1 MSRYAL
7 FLGCNIPA
15 RVKQYDLSAR
25 AVLGK
30 LDVELVDN
38 PQFNCCGYPMR
49 NSDPLA
55 YLLSAVKNLALAE
68 KMGLDM
74 LVLCQ
79 CCYGSL
85 KKAAH
90 LMKSDDAMA
99 ETVRVHLADH
109 GLVYNGQVQI
119 KHLLTVLYHDVGI
132 EALKK
137 HVSKPYKNL
146 NMAVH
151 YGCHVL
157 RPSEI
162 TEFDDPVT
170 PTLIDELVE
179 ITGAKSVDWP
189 LKLECCGA
197 PAMGIN
203 DDLAMNLARKKL
215 DDGRQAGAQYLC
227 TACPY
232 CQIQFDTVQQ
242 MILTHSRN
250 SDALPAMVYPQ
261 LLGLGMGIDA
271 KTLGIE
277 MNGLDITEVL
287 SFLSEE

>member
-25 AVLGK
+25 AVLEK

-49 NSDPLA
+49 NSDPEA
-55 YLLSAVKNLALAE
+55 YLLSAAKNLALAE
-68 KMGLDM
+68 KQGLDM

-90 LMKSDDAMA
+90 MMKSDDAVTEA
-99 ETVRVHLADH
+99 VRAHLADH
-109 GLVYNGQVQI
+109 GLSYEGQTRI
-119 KHLLTVLYHDVGI
+119 KHLLSVLYHDVGL
-132 EALKK
+132 EKLKEK
-137 HVSKPYKNL
+137 ILRPYKNL
-146 NMAVH
+146 HIAVH
-151 YGCHVL
+151 YGCHAL
-157 RPSEI
+157 RPSDI
-162 TEFDDPVT
+162 TEFDDPVA

-203 DDLAMNLARKKL
+203 DDLSMNLARKKL
-215 DDGRQAGAQYLC
+215 NDGRQAGAQYLC
-227 TACPY
+227 TSCPY

-242 MILTHSRN
+242 MILAHDREME
-250 SDALPAMVYPQ
+250 ALPAMVYPQ
-261 LLGLGMGIDA
+261 ILGLGMGIDGQ
-271 KTLGIE
+271 KLGIG
-277 MNGLDITEVL
+277 MNTLDITEVP
-287 SFLSEE
+287 SFLSKE